1 MEGRRVKRV
10 DGTKRLQKFLDLYR
24 EATSIS
30 LVPCSERHRFRQ
42 PDNINETDTEKEVQW
57 LCRRRFPKTMVL
69 ANEAMLGTMQ
79 NKLLQLMDKRG
90 LSHAPMRRPK
100 ELFEHVRFTC
110 TSRFEELVYF
120 CRADAS
126 LLGTSVRVLSRVD
139 LLSSS
144 ASRFDYIRSRGRGEG
159 KSGNEIDSAEPT
171 PTSSLTSHA
180 SDVFS
185 GPFSATSPENST
197 LRMQVALGRR
207 VYWPSKG
214 SYQHCQAGEYVMFRA
229 PH

>member
-1 MEGRRVKRV
+1 MAEGPFWLHEVQTAPASHCTPNRDSDRTRLVLQVYKAVLRCLTRVLAWVEIGSEMEGRRVKRV

-120 CRADAS
+120 A
-126 LLGTSVRVLSRVD
+126 VLTH
-139 LLSSS
+139 LCW
-144 ASRFDYIRSRGRGEG
+144 AP
-159 KSGNEIDSAEPT
+159 AC
-171 PTSSLTSHA
+171 A
-180 SDVFS
+180 C
-185 GPFSATSPENST
+185 
-197 LRMQVALGRR
+197 
-207 VYWPSKG
+207 
-214 SYQHCQAGEYVMFRA
+214 CQGLIC
-229 PH
+229 